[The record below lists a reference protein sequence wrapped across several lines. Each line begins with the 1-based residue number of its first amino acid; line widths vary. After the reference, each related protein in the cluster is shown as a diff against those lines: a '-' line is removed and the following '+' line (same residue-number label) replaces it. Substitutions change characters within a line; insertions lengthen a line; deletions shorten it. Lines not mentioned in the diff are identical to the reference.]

1 MFFLIYYIIMFCCC
15 TRGKKIK
22 YEPLKT
28 IQIEI
33 HNEEREAKKTKEA
46 KKPKEEKEENA
57 LLPPLPKSDT
67 EDEY

>member
-15 TRGKKIK
+15 TREKKIK
-22 YEPLKT
+22 YEPLRT

-33 HNEEREAKKTKEA
+33 HNEEKKE
-46 KKPKEEKEENA
+46 KEEKT
-57 LLPPLPKSDT
+57 LFPPLPKSDT